1 MRRVIVIVVL
11 VIVFI
16 AAAVPILGS
25 AQDNTGGTS
34 SAQSALKRATVD
46 RGEVSL
52 TASAIGKIVVT
63 QQSNLSF
70 QQSGQVKEI
79 LVSEGQQVKAG
90 QVLARVDD
98 TAQQASLAKA
108 NDAVTAAEAALQ
120 KLLRPVDAGDIAK
133 AEANVK
139 SAQASY
145 SAKANSVSLDTI
157 KSYELQVQKAQAA
170 AGAAEQDRIRAG
182 GQYADSDPNY
192 QKYVAQVGQAQ
203 MNVQIAQLQLEQAKQ
218 GSSLLSATAQITY
231 QQALLAQLKAGPTQT
246 EIEAAQASLVT
257 AQLQRAQAQHN
268 LDKTQLVAPFD
279 GIIASISVK
288 VGEVSSSTAMVISN
302 TDALSADINVDE
314 SDIGAIQVGQ
324 PVKLTLDALSGVTLS
339 GKVQRIADTADT
351 SASVITYVVRV
362 ALDETRA
369 GIKPGMTAN
378 ATFQVQDLKN
388 VLRVPN
394 EYLKTDNTTKQTTVT
409 LVNADGTLAVVPVKL
424 GVQGSDYSEV
434 LEGLNEGETIVLI
447 TSSASTSTSN

>member
-25 AQDNTGGTS
+25 AQSNPGGTS
-34 SAQSALKRATVD
+34 NAQSAIKRATVD

-52 TASAIGKIVVT
+52 TASATGKIVIT

-90 QVLARVDD
+90 QVLARADD
-98 TAQQASLAKA
+98 TAQQAAFAKA
-108 NDAVTAAEAALQ
+108 NDAVTAADVALQ
-120 KLLRPVDAGDIAK
+120 KLLRPVDAGNIAK

-145 SAKANSVSLDTI
+145 SAKANSVNLNTI
-157 KSYELQVQKAQAA
+157 KSYELQVQKAQSAA
-170 AGAAEQDRIRAG
+170 DAAEQNRIRAG
-182 GQYADSDPNY
+182 GQYANDDPNY
-192 QKYVAQVGQAQ
+192 QKSVAQVGQAQ
-203 MNVQIAQLQLEQAKQ
+203 MNVQIAQLQLAQAQQ

-246 EIEAAQASLVT
+246 EIEAAQASLVA
-257 AQLQRAQAQHN
+257 AQLQRDQAQHN

-279 GIIASISVK
+279 GVISSISIK
-288 VGEVSSSTAMVISN
+288 VGQVSSSTAMVISN

-324 PVKLTLDALSGVTLS
+324 SVKLTLDALSGVTLS
-339 GKVQRIADTADT
+339 GKVEQIADTADT

-362 ALDETRA
+362 ALDQTKA
-369 GIKPGMTAN
+369 AIKPGMTAS

-394 EYLKTDNTTKQTTVT
+394 EYLKTDNTTKQPTVT
-409 LVNADGTLAVVPVKL
+409 LVNPNGTLTTVPVKL
-424 GVQGSDYSEV
+424 GVQGSDYSQV

-447 TSSASTSTSN
+447 TSTAATGASN